1 MTYCRHPSAGRS
13 AGAMRLNQPSERSAI
28 RFLPDVPV
36 VNPCELPQR
45 DAAAGFG
52 HPCQPKVDAIGEDR
66 GEQCVAIIGGSAT
79 ALVGEAL

>member
-1 MTYCRHPSAGRS
+1 
-13 AGAMRLNQPSERSAI
+13 MRLNQPSERSAI

-36 VNPCELPQR
+36 VNPCELPQH
-45 DAAAGFG
+45 DAAAGFT